1 MIRIKQTGQ
10 MALLILTVSTAGGCL
25 AAAAGGVGA
34 GMYYSDRGVQSLL
47 DAPLDKAY
55 NATQQAFTDLG
66 ITETKTSTEQEGAS
80 AQREVK
86 GTMPDR
92 DVTVTL
98 KTEGSGTRIEVVASK
113 SAVTWDKDL
122 AKKIL
127 EKIVSHAK

>member
-1 MIRIKQTGQ
+1 MRI
-10 MALLILTVSTAGGCL
+10 AVLALTVGSAGGCI

-34 GMYYSDRGVQSLL
+34 GMYYSDRGATSLI
-47 DAPLDKAY
+47 ATPLDNAY
-55 NATQQAFTDLG
+55 GATRATFTDMG

-80 AQREVK
+80 SQREIK
-86 GTMPDR
+86 GTMTDR

-98 KTEGSGTRIEVVASK
+98 KTEGTGTRVEVVASK

-127 EKIVSHAK
+127 EKIVDHAK